1 MNKEEFTITKEKIP
15 GGLRFIILGRVN
27 SINAP
32 TIQHKLE
39 EALKDGVKKIVLDM
53 GLVEF
58 LSSAGIRVIL
68 KTHKDLKKEGGTFGI
83 EQASENVKNVLG
95 MVALGEMLV

>member
-1 MNKEEFTITKEKIP
+1 MKNEEFTIKKEKIP
-15 GGLRFIILGRVN
+15 GGLRFIIRGRVN

-32 TIQHKLE
+32 GIQHKLD
-39 EALKDGVKKIVLDM
+39 EAIKDGEKKIVLDM

-68 KTHKDLKKEGGTFGI
+68 KTHKDITKAGGTFGI
-83 EQASENVKNVLG
+83 EQASESVKNVLG
-95 MVALGEMLV
+95 MVALGEMLL